1 MQDKIK
7 VIKAKKKALEIQ
19 LKSISKNYIEDPE
32 PVAQLELAIRIYQDV
47 LDILSMPS
55 EKVGNWMEALDAPS
69 LKENDITNLKRFKKV
84 RNGFISFQFE
94 IRGEAYEATATYEK
108 HVLNLCTLSKVGEEG
123 VISLSSD
130 KDSIR
135 NILHT
140 ELILNRII
148 GTQYTFPTKT

>member
-7 VIKAKKKALEIQ
+7 LIKAKKKALEIQ
-19 LKSISKNYIEDPE
+19 LKSISKDYIEDPE

-55 EKVGNWMEALDAPS
+55 EKGGNWMEALDAPS

-108 HVLNLCTLSKVGEEG
+108 QVLNLCTLSKVGEAG

-148 GTQYTFPTKT
+148 GTQYTFPTET

>member
-7 VIKAKKKALEIQ
+7 LIRAKKKAQEIQ
-19 LKSISKNYIEDPE
+19 LKSISKNYVEDPE

-47 LDILSMPS
+47 LDILNTPS
-55 EKVGNWMEALDAPS
+55 EKGGNWMEVLDAPS
-69 LKENDITNLKRFKKV
+69 LKENDIATLKRFKKV
-84 RNGFISFQFE
+84 WNGFVSFQFE
-94 IRGEAYEATATYEK
+94 NRGEVYEATATYEE

-130 KDSIR
+130 IGSIR

-148 GTQYTFPTKT
+148 GTQYTFPTET

>member
-7 VIKAKKKALEIQ
+7 LIKAKKKALEIQ
-19 LKSISKNYIEDPE
+19 LKSISKDYIEDPE

-55 EKVGNWMEALDAPS
+55 EKGGNWMEALDAPS

-108 HVLNLCTLSKVGEEG
+108 QVLNLCTLSKVGEEG

-148 GTQYTFPTKT
+148 GTQYTFPTET

>member
-7 VIKAKKKALEIQ
+7 LIKAKKKALEIQ
-19 LKSISKNYIEDPE
+19 LKSISKNYVEDPE

-55 EKVGNWMEALDAPS
+55 EKVENWMEALDAPS
-69 LKENDITNLKRFKKV
+69 LKENDIANLKRFKKV

-108 HVLNLCTLSKVGEEG
+108 YVLNLCTLSKVGEEG

-130 KDSIR
+130 KGSIR

-148 GTQYTFPTKT
+148 GTQYTFPTET